1 MQKRLYEKYQNLAKD
16 RGMNLKDY
24 LLMCLELHHNP
35 LPQLPDDSSHEM
47 KEILGKLDELKN
59 KKAELYEQ
67 DSFLREQAANQA
79 NSIQNKEKIEEKI
92 FRILLHAG
100 MPLSELVIAADPS
113 MNEDADI
120 MLILLSH
127 MEKERIKFRDQGV
140 CYLVKQEGLNWCVR
154 RTN

>member
-1 MQKRLYEKYQNLAKD
+1 
-16 RGMNLKDY
+16 
-24 LLMCLELHHNP
+24 MCLELHHNP
-35 LPQLPDDSSHEM
+35 LPQISNDSNQEL

-79 NSIQNKEKIEEKI
+79 KTIQNREKIEDKI

-127 MEKERIKFRDQGV
+127 MEKERIRFRDQGFN
-140 CYLVKQEGLNWCVR
+140 YLVKQEGLNWCVK